1 MPRRL
6 RRRRP
11 CRRRKDRGRQ
21 GGGGEGGETFAGK
34 KSRSGRNGLGSR
46 GRQLFGLTTGLP
58 CLQAIVLWN
67 RGSCYNRT
75 VKRETYFLE
84 GIFVHREDLGIYYH
98 GISSHRSST
107 IKLSRRRGLV
117 RNLESQKL
125 SFLIH
130 YHTKTSPVSP
140 ASHTFCRNSILP
152 LNARPFSFSP
162 FLPSILH
169 RRQPPPSG
177 PLPAPTFPVPLFS
190 PPFPKCLC
198 SPPAALSFGGRAA
211 SPPFLSGGGGG
222 GRAVRRRRRQ
232 RRS

>member
-1 MPRRL
+1 MPG
-6 RRRRP
+6 
-11 CRRRKDRGRQ
+11 KKVGGG
-21 GGGGEGGETFAGK
+21 GGGGERGNFCRK
-34 KSRSGRNGLGSR
+34 KSRNGRNGLGSR

-117 RNLESQKL
+117 RKFKSRRSHL
-125 SFLIH
+125 SSYTIIPRPLQ
-130 YHTKTSPVSP
+130 SP

-152 LNARPFSFSP
+152 LHARPFSFSP

-198 SPPAALSFGGRAA
+198 SPPCRSILRRPGGLTSLSLGR
-211 SPPFLSGGGGG
+211 GGG